1 MTAFVLVHS
10 PAVGPA
16 TWAPVAERLRS
27 AGQHV
32 VVPTLLG
39 VGEGEPPFW
48 PRVVAA
54 VAAAL
59 DGTEPAE
66 PVTLVVHSNAGVFV
80 PVLVRDLGRPV
91 ACCLFADATI
101 PGQRDVTPMA
111 EEEFLPF
118 LRGLAGPD
126 GRLPRWTDWW
136 GEQAAASLLPDQQV
150 RELITGEE
158 PRLPLRYFSEQVPAT
173 GGWHDRPCG
182 YLVFSQGYE
191 EAAADAGRRG
201 WPVRRVPGEHLH
213 QVVDPGGVATAL
225 LELAAATAGSVGSP
239 GSCAAPGS

>member
-1 MTAFVLVHS
+1 MAAFVLVHS
-10 PAVGPA
+10 PSVGPA
-16 TWAPVAERLRS
+16 TWTRVAERLRS
-27 AGQHV
+27 LGQQV

-59 DGTEPAE
+59 DGTEPAA
-66 PVTLVVHSNAGVFV
+66 PVTLVAHSNAGVFV

-101 PGQRDVTPMA
+101 PGRRAVTPMA

-118 LRGLAGPD
+118 LRGLADPD

-136 GEQAAASLLPDQQV
+136 GEEATASLLPDQQV
-150 RELITGEE
+150 RELITGEQ
-158 PRLPLRYFSEQVPAT
+158 PRLPLRYYYEQVPAI
-173 GGWHDRPCG
+173 GGWDDRPCG

-191 EAAADAGRRG
+191 EAAADARRRG

-225 LELAAATAGSVGSP
+225 LELAAATAGS
-239 GSCAAPGS
+239 